1 MKRVLCLCV
10 CAGLLLLLIPSALAA
25 ETPYDMALVHG
36 RLTLDN
42 DWFARVLTPETLETN
57 EEFLTQQGT
66 TVEETKALFE
76 EDGVLLKAYDPENSR
91 VLVVSALQDVN
102 AEEIYDVNIVD
113 EETRRS
119 YRLNHSGDVFYG
131 IAGYHYESAT
141 WKNYGGN
148 LGRFLQLK
156 YTLTQEGSTI
166 MRGYQRRSVRNGF
179 TITFDLQVTG
189 RTAKDGDAKF
199 LDKVLNRF
207 IFTEILNAPEGACR
221 LTFTED
227 PPREVTSDTLTVTG
241 KTEANAA
248 VTATLISMTDSKTA
262 SFTATANKSGKY
274 TLKLQFPQ
282 QGTFTLTVVALTED
296 GRTAQKTVSIM
307 YQRDYIPINLNTAI
321 PTTLTGNTLV
331 IKGTTSA
338 GATTQLDVTGPVTVK
353 KTKTGKSFN
362 FEVSTKQEGVY
373 QILLTVSKPG
383 MTPRSLSFTATR
395 TFTEAERMERIKN
408 SAEGVKFSTLKNSIA
423 RYAGKTLKMSGWV
436 MSVNQSNT
444 EWVVKLAINRS
455 GKEYR
460 DFVFVICRSDPQLTE
475 GTHVRLYGT
484 LSENKYIEIQEGGA
498 TTESPRL
505 ELLLFE
511 PID

>member
-1 MKRVLCLCV
+1 M
-10 CAGLLLLLIPSALAA
+10 
-25 ETPYDMALVHG
+25 
-36 RLTLDN
+36 
-42 DWFARVLTPETLETN
+42 
-57 EEFLTQQGT
+57 
-66 TVEETKALFE
+66 
-76 EDGVLLKAYDPENSR
+76 
-91 VLVVSALQDVN
+91 
-102 AEEIYDVNIVD
+102 
-113 EETRRS
+113 
-119 YRLNHSGDVFYG
+119 
-131 IAGYHYESAT
+131 
-141 WKNYGGN
+141 
-148 LGRFLQLK
+148 
-156 YTLTQEGSTI
+156 
-166 MRGYQRRSVRNGF
+166 
-179 TITFDLQVTG
+179 
-189 RTAKDGDAKF
+189 
-199 LDKVLNRF
+199 
-207 IFTEILNAPEGACR
+207 
-221 LTFTED
+221 
-227 PPREVTSDTLTVTG
+227 TSDTLTVTG

-296 GRTAQKTVSIM
+296 GRTAQKTASIM

-423 RYAGKTLKMSGWV
+423 RYAGKTLKLSGWV